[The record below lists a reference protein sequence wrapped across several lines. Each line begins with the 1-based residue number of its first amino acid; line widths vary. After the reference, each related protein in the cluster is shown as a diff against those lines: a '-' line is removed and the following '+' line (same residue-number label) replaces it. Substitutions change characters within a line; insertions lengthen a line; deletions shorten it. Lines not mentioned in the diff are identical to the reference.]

1 METQNVVNLLI
12 SSENKFSK
20 FATTT
25 TTTTTKI
32 DNKKRY
38 VIDIELNGN

>member
-1 METQNVVNLLI
+1 MEKQNVVNLLI

-25 TTTTTKI
+25 TKKWTTK
-32 DNKKRY
+32 R
-38 VIDIELNGN
+38 GM

>member
-25 TTTTTKI
+25 TTKKWTTK
-32 DNKKRY
+32 R
-38 VIDIELNGN
+38 GM

>member
-25 TTTTTKI
+25 TTTKI

-38 VIDIELNGN
+38 VIDIKLNGN

>member
-1 METQNVVNLLI
+1 MEKQNVVNLLI

-25 TTTTTKI
+25 TTTTKI